1 MPVPAQPSNAL
12 PIPAKLFFSRR
23 EIVSLTGLSLR
34 FVDSLIANGVIRAKR
49 VGDRVLI
56 PRLPVERD
64 TGDRPIP
71 KRQCVALLPSP
82 YTNPCFP

>member
-1 MPVPAQPSNAL
+1 MSVQNAL

-56 PRLPVERD
+56 PRHE
-64 TGDRPIP
+64 
-71 KRQCVALLPSP
+71 LLRFAEA
-82 YTNPCFP
+82 TEGTDKTR

>member
-1 MPVPAQPSNAL
+1 MSEPIRPSSAL
-12 PIPAKLFFSRR
+12 SLPSKLFFSRR

-56 PRLPVERD
+56 PRHE
-64 TGDRPIP
+64 
-71 KRQCVALLPSP
+71 LLRFAELTDGTDS
-82 YTNPCFP
+82 TR

>member
-1 MPVPAQPSNAL
+1 MPVPAQASKAL

-56 PRLPVERD
+56 PRHE
-64 TGDRPIP
+64 
-71 KRQCVALLPSP
+71 LLRFAEL
-82 YTNPCFP
+82 TDGTDNTR

>member
-1 MPVPAQPSNAL
+1 MSEPIRRSNAL

-56 PRLPVERD
+56 PRRE
-64 TGDRPIP
+64 
-71 KRQCVALLPSP
+71 LLRFAEL
-82 YTNPCFP
+82 TDGTENTR